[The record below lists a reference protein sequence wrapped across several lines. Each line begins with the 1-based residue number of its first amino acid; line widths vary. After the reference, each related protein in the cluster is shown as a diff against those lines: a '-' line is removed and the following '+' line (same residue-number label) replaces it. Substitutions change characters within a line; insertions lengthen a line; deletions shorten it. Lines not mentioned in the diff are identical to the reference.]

1 MQKMVTNLG
10 EDFHRFNRDMVA
22 GVFNQVT
29 NEQGFDQTSNIW
41 NNGVLGQISGND
53 QFRADL
59 INRSSLVA
67 GNFANMRQRLTKF
80 NLFGASQKFG
90 RGANSLDLFR
100 GFDHGALQFDDF
112 PSLVHVSEFNL
123 SVENEL
129 QS

>member
-1 MQKMVTNLG
+1 MRKMVTNLG

-29 NEQGFDQTSNIW
+29 NEQGFDHTGDIGNDR
-41 NNGVLGQISGND
+41 VLGQISGND

-67 GNFANMRQRLTKF
+67 GNFANMRQRLTKT

-90 RGANSLDLFR
+90 RVADSFDLFC
-100 GFDHGALQFDDF
+100 GFDK
-112 PSLVHVSEFNL
+112 VTY
-123 SVENEL
+123 
-129 QS
+129 